1 LVQGLFLEG
10 SLGQEDIGAFCA
22 SQVG

>member
-10 SLGQEDIGAFCA
+10 SLGQEDLGAFCA